1 MPEHQVVFWSL
12 RQKFL
17 DSETVPEQSQQVMYY
32 SLAIGH
38 HVGVIDC
45 LKAELT
51 CDWARYAQWADML
64 GTKEAR
70 RKMHGLLTFGE
81 IHIDSTHV
89 DMLAH
94 ALTPLVQADQPEPF
108 KGWSNTLLRL
118 LAEIQQEPA
127 IYLIVKKQSM
137 TQHGGSL

>member
-1 MPEHQVVFWSL
+1 MSDAQITFWSL

-17 DSETVPEQSQQVMYY
+17 DSESVPEQSQQVMYY

-45 LKAELT
+45 LKTELT
-51 CDWARYAQWADML
+51 CDLEHYSQWISML
-64 GTKEAR
+64 GTHEAQ
-70 RKMHGLLTFGE
+70 RKMKGLLTYGE

-94 ALTPLVQADQPEPF
+94 ALSPLVGTNQPAPF
-108 KGWSNTLLRL
+108 RQWSATLLHL

-127 IYLIVKKQSM
+127 IYLIVKKRNDKPY
-137 TQHGGSL
+137 GGEQ